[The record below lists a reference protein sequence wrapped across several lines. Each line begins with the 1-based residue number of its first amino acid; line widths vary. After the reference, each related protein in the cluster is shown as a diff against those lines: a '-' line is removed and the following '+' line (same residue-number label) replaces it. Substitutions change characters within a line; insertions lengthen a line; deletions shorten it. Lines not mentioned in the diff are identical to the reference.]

1 MTDAPHRLLLGHFTN
16 WSKAKGRDV
25 DVQLLE
31 SLLDLRATYDDL
43 EPTLWPTGSVQDLLL
58 RLVPAKGPTEPLP
71 SDGVVEALDAYF
83 RFLRS
88 TGRMSARSATP
99 ADLAKEASRSAKKM
113 TAAARDQKNW
123 SPTKSMINFGEGMGI
138 SLDDLSTTEELQ
150 GRLNEIAAA
159 WNDLPIHERQR
170 LNPPEGD
177 LNGRSAAM
185 AAYQTDDEIEA
196 LIQAF
201 RYEMP
206 QGELPSIEEVAP
218 IVEKAG
224 LLSQVEAL
232 TRWVEPRAEVTATKV
247 LKPAAARQA
256 FDDLGLVDWT
266 REWLRLGD
274 SWKRVSPED
283 GEPVIDKLASA
294 QNWRSA
300 RDCLALDRLWNA
312 ALTCRVIHI
321 DGRWAYASC
330 PERPDG
336 EAIVRLG
343 IDAGIDLLFSYLD
356 DDPLYGIPLLG
367 YALLRSYVR
376 RPRTVPFQ
384 EIIDFA
390 ETWIWTAAERRGQT
404 VTSTADGCAQPW
416 ASRCTA

>member
-1 MTDAPHRLLLGHFTN
+1 
-16 WSKAKGRDV
+16 
-25 DVQLLE
+25 
-31 SLLDLRATYDDL
+31 
-43 EPTLWPTGSVQDLLL
+43 
-58 RLVPAKGPTEPLP
+58 
-71 SDGVVEALDAYF
+71 
-83 RFLRS
+83 
-88 TGRMSARSATP
+88 
-99 ADLAKEASRSAKKM
+99 M

-159 WNDLPIHERQR
+159 WNELPIHERQR
-170 LNPPEGD
+170 LSPREGD
-177 LNGRSAAM
+177 LSGRSAAM

-196 LIQAF
+196 LIQTF

-224 LLSQVEAL
+224 LLRQVEAL
-232 TRWVEPRAEVTATKV
+232 TRWVDPRAEVTATKV
-247 LKPAAARQA
+247 LRPASARQA

-266 REWLRLGD
+266 REWLRHGD
-274 SWKRVSPED
+274 SWRRLSPED

-312 ALTCRVIHI
+312 ALSCRVIRI
-321 DGRWAYASC
+321 DGRWAYASW

-356 DDPLYGIPLLG
+356 DDPLFGIPLLG

-390 ETWIWTAAERRGQT
+390 ETWIWTAAERRGPDRDFDRRWLRSALGVALYRLSDLGIFLQT
-404 VTSTADGCAQPW
+404 ENEVTLNAWGDVFVSAWLNVELG
-416 ASRCTA
+416 ASEDDA